1 MTMTRKD
8 FLRSIV
14 GAGIGAASV
23 AVIAGCGGDDGGG
36 MPDAPVVAACTTNP
50 TIVIQGNHVPAH
62 TLTVSIADVNAGVDK
77 TYDITGGS
85 THGHMLTVTAADFT
99 AIKAGTTRMVTS
111 TSGGGHTHA
120 VTVMC
125 VS

>member
-14 GAGIGAASV
+14 GAGLGVASV

-36 MPDAPVVAACTTNP
+36 GSVDAPAASCTTP
-50 TIVIQGNHVPAH
+50 TSAIGTNHGH
-62 TLTVSIADVNAGVDK
+62 TITVSLADVNAGVDK
-77 TYDITGGS
+77 TYDITGS
-85 THGHMLTVTAADFT
+85 SPHTHMVTVTAADFT

>member
-14 GAGIGAASV
+14 GAGLGVASV

-36 MPDAPVVAACTTNP
+36 SVDAPAAGCTTP
-50 TIVIQGNHVPAH
+50 TSAIASNHGH
-62 TLTVSIADVNAGVDK
+62 TITVSLTDVNAGVDK
-77 TYDITGGS
+77 TYDITGTS
-85 THGHMLTVTAADFT
+85 AHTHMVTVTAADFT

-111 TSGGGHTHA
+111 TTGGGHTHA

>member
-14 GAGIGAASV
+14 GAGLGVASV

-36 MPDAPVVAACTTNP
+36 SVDAPAAACTTP
-50 TIVIQGNHVPAH
+50 TSAIGTNHGH
-62 TLTVSIADVNAGVDK
+62 TITVSLADVNAGVDK
-77 TYDITGGS
+77 TYDITGTS
-85 THGHMLTVTAADFT
+85 PHAHMVTVTAADFT

>member
-14 GAGIGAASV
+14 GAGVGAIGVAA
-23 AVIAGCGGDDGGG
+23 IAGCGGDDGGG
-36 MPDAPVVAACTTNP
+36 GSVDAPAVACTTP
-50 TIVIQGNHVPAH
+50 TSAIGTNHGH
-62 TLTVSIADVNAGVDK
+62 TITVSLADVNAAADK
-77 TYDITGGS
+77 TYDITGTS
-85 THGHMLTVTAADFT
+85 PHAHSVTVTAAQF
-99 AIKAGTTRMVTS
+99 AQIKGGTTLMITS
-111 TSGGGHTHA
+111 TSGMAHTHA

>member
-14 GAGIGAASV
+14 GAGLGAASV

-36 MPDAPVVAACTTNP
+36 GGSVDAPVAACTTP
-50 TIVIQGNHVPAH
+50 TSAIGSNHGH
-62 TLTVSIADVNAGVDK
+62 TITVSLADVNAGVDK
-77 TYDITGGS
+77 TYDITGS
-85 THGHMLTVTAADFT
+85 SAHAHMATVTAADFA

-111 TSGGGHTHA
+111 TSGGGHTHS